1 VAALRLGLL
10 LRHVGADD
18 ATVWVKTDAPFGVSR
33 WGERLGTLLTRAARV
48 APHALRWEQVGG
60 GPWFDNQV
68 ATLELEG
75 RRAIMRLEKAVG
87 AASAPPQL
95 ECVMEERLA

>member
-1 VAALRLGLL
+1 VAALRLRPL
-10 LRHVGADD
+10 LRYVGADD
-18 ATVWVKTDAPFGVSR
+18 ATPSFG
-33 WGERLGTLLTRAARV
+33 
-48 APHALRWEQVGG
+48 
-60 GPWFDNQV
+60 NQV

-95 ECVMEERLA
+95 EYVMEERLA